1 MDTSSSSKVTVE
13 YHDPSGIFPLVSRDV
28 ASRLPLQ
35 NLTWKSPTRPVRH
48 IKSLHLD
55 FVPDSFTR
63 DGLRLPVQHV
73 DSNGATSLDIVRSG
87 ADPRKNAIRERK
99 HQIPGLQTSPYLKIY
114 ILRADDKETYK
125 STERKKIREWIRD
138 NVAAST
144 KGKGEN
150 HDGFEWL
157 IVHVVVPDTVAA
169 SEPRWRESSA
179 KDSDELKERKQGMK
193 LPGKSTRTTF
203 DKLRADFDEPGKR
216 GQDRV
221 AQIRLNRAQVS
232 ADLLPTPA
240 MATTIEETNE
250 EREKAWND
258 LTEKMK
264 ALILGPLDLRIRQYE
279 ADVTEQ
285 ESRRSLPGFNFCTFF
300 IHKEGLAKALESIG
314 LVEDALVIYDELSL
328 GFETVLKDIARGQAE
343 GTATTFA
350 PFTDDIIERITGS
363 AGSETNGVR
372 ANNDKVQSDT
382 DNAGRLDKDYRERI
396 VRSDISVF
404 DFSCYIFSRQNAL
417 ILRLANARAA
427 RTGLGSGAREGS
439 EDLVLIS
446 EVCWRAANFIHNNA
460 RALRQDLAAYRS
472 SQWERRAESPI
483 SGADIDSLVCSWT
496 YIIAGQ
502 MLEETYSSTL
512 DQAAEHGTL
521 QNGSVTGPNQEAG
534 GVHEHP
540 QRTTSLPARKSRI
553 TELQGR
559 ESLQSASSSDLMS
572 PPPSPGVKGGI
583 STGTLPGLI
592 ELVTYRAE
600 LLMMQRKMLEQIA
613 RQRDWYAG
621 WALMGERVPASME
634 DVDLNGNLEPNTK
647 QEKTQRAREESKY
660 LAPPLELALR
670 SRDTFHETY
679 ERLSDMA
686 MRYYLAATQSK
697 RAESIMGDLAIV
709 KYQQSDYGYAASY
722 FQHVLPFYAEEG
734 WSLMEVEALRMHA
747 MCLKELDRKREYVVT
762 LLALV
767 AKACGWRRAQRLST
781 FRTPTFDEMAH
792 VAGVLPDVLAF
803 SDNLDAVVSN
813 PAEAYFSD
821 IELEREV
828 LHYKDKDGFAL
839 HLRFRH
845 LLDDELEL
853 DEINARLVHV
863 DDQNTDIWLSSSA
876 ITLTRGI
883 NEVRLESFVVAFG
896 PFIADRIV
904 FKAGKV
910 AFVHELLQ
918 KPKTEPTP
926 LGISDLEDSEL
937 SDEAHN
943 QPRVF
948 VYPTQHAFKAE
959 VSLSRHVHINEPRHL
974 EVRLSSGWNE
984 ITSLDLRLKPASAGL
999 RLHLADSLLDG
1010 VEVRNREPTKAGQ
1023 LSLGSLQQH
1032 KTATSAVPYTLEHSG
1047 LEVFVRL
1054 EVNYTT
1060 AKGSF
1065 VFLTSARLP
1074 TQLPLDVDVND
1085 TFNVGVLFSN
1095 FTVRATQHTPLS
1107 ITEASLK
1114 PSAVYDVEVPPVLPM
1129 PMTVFEK
1136 QPVRL
1141 IYKITRKPSVAAPV
1155 SKKAAALALS
1165 VHYHLVDDVI
1175 FSSIRD
1181 RFAAALA
1188 DSPFAR
1194 FMQLLPQL
1202 LFQRLQQIFSNADIE
1217 VALLLCE
1224 AKVPFFEEVGW
1235 YEIISALPVTVR
1247 EGLAEWLR
1255 SWHSNNT
1262 HLTIGQDAAASEL
1275 QRSIVIS
1282 VDVPNVDFVHQA
1294 SLSLSGQQHGQDSQ
1308 VLTLG
1313 QPLQAQLSITS
1324 TSRWST
1330 GSIFQA
1336 DRKEQDDVAKDFIS
1350 DIQTDPDRWLVGGQ
1364 RRRHFKAADG
1374 GPLTFDVVLVPLT
1387 LGAHPLPGLDIQ
1399 AEQTSGTSEEG
1410 NTAGQPPSVSCETH
1424 YESAAQVVQVV
1435 RDSRTSRVHIAES
1448 PSSARPTSRP
1458 STATTVK
1465 EPG

>member
-1 MDTSSSSKVTVE
+1 MDTSSSSKVTVV
-13 YHDPSGIFPLVSRDV
+13 YHDSSGIFPLVSRDV

-35 NLTWKSPTRPVRH
+35 NLTWKSPTRPVRQ

-63 DGLRLPVQHV
+63 DSLRLPVQHA
-73 DSNGATSLDIVRSG
+73 DSNGATSLDIFRSG
-87 ADPRKNAIRERK
+87 VDPRRNPTRERR

-138 NVAAST
+138 NAAANT

-150 HDGFEWL
+150 HHAFEWL
-157 IVHVVVPDTVAA
+157 IVHVVVPDTIAA
-169 SEPRWRESSA
+169 SEPRWQESSA
-179 KDSDELKERKQGMK
+179 KESDELKERKQGMK

-264 ALILGPLDLRIRQYE
+264 SLILGPLDLRIRQYE

-300 IHKEGLAKALESIG
+300 IHKEGLAKAWESIG

-350 PFTDDIIERITGS
+350 PFTDDIIERLTGS
-363 AGSETNGVR
+363 AGSGTNGVR
-372 ANNDKVQSDT
+372 SNNDKDHSDT

-417 ILRLANARAA
+417 ILRLANAKAA
-427 RTGLGSGAREGS
+427 RTGLGSGAKEGY

-472 SQWERRAESPI
+472 SQWEKKAESPI
-483 SGADIDSLVCSWT
+483 SVADIDSLVCSWT

-521 QNGSVTGPNQEAG
+521 QNGSVTGLNQKAG

-572 PPPSPGVKGGI
+572 PPPSPGI
-583 STGTLPGLI
+583 EERRATGTLPGLI

-600 LLMMQRKMLEQIA
+600 LLMMQRKMLEQVA

-621 WALMGERVPASME
+621 WALMGERVPANME
-634 DVDLNGNLEPNTK
+634 DVDLNGNIELTTK

-660 LAPPLELALR
+660 LAPSLESALT
-670 SRDTFHETY
+670 SRDNFHKTY
-679 ERLSDMA
+679 ERLSDKA

-697 RAESIMGDLAIV
+697 RAEAIMGDLAIV

-722 FQHVLPFYAEEG
+722 FQHVLPFYAEES

-747 MCLKELDRKREYVVT
+747 MSLKELDRKQEYVVT

-767 AKACGWRRAQRLST
+767 AKACGWRKAQRPST

-792 VAGVLPDVLAF
+792 VEGVLPDVVAF
-803 SDNLDAVVSN
+803 SDNLDEVVST

-828 LHYKDKDGFAL
+828 SHYDRDGFAL
-839 HLRFRH
+839 CLRLRH
-845 LLDDELEL
+845 LLDDKLQL
-853 DEINARLVHV
+853 DEISARLVHA
-863 DDQNTDIWLSSSA
+863 DDQNADIWLSSSS
-876 ITLTRGI
+876 ITLTRGL
-883 NEVRLESFVVAFG
+883 NEVRLESSVVAFG
-896 PFIADRIV
+896 PFIAERIV
-904 FKAGKV
+904 FKASKV
-910 AFVHELLQ
+910 AFVHELLAM
-918 KPKTEPTP
+918 PKIAPTP
-926 LGISDLEDSEL
+926 LGISDLETSKVL
-937 SDEAHN
+937 SEAHK

-948 VYPTQHAFKAE
+948 VYPAQHAFNAE
-959 VSLSRHVHINEPRHL
+959 VSLARHVHINEPRHL
-974 EVRLSSGWNE
+974 ELCLSSGWNE

-999 RLHLADSLLDG
+999 RLHLADSSLDG
-1010 VEVRNREPTKAGQ
+1010 VEVKDREESKAGQ
-1023 LSLGSLQQH
+1023 LSLGVFKQYQ
-1032 KTATSAVPYTLEHSG
+1032 TATVGVPYTLERSG

-1054 EVNYTT
+1054 EVSYTT
-1060 AKGSF
+1060 ARGSF

-1107 ITEASLK
+1107 ITEATLK

-1141 IYKITRKPSVAAPV
+1141 IYKITRKPSVAAPMNR
-1155 SKKAAALALS
+1155 KAAALALS
-1165 VHYHLVDDVI
+1165 VHYNLVDEVI
-1175 FSSIRD
+1175 FSNMRD

-1194 FMQLLPQL
+1194 FLQLLPQL
-1202 LFQRLQQIFSNADIE
+1202 LIQRLKQTLSNADVK
-1217 VALLLCE
+1217 VALLLTE
-1224 AKVPFFEEVGW
+1224 AKVPSFEEIGW
-1235 YEIISALPVTVR
+1235 YEIVSALPATVR
-1247 EGLAEWLR
+1247 EQLTEWLR
-1255 SWHSNNT
+1255 SWHSKNT
-1262 HLTIGQDAAASEL
+1262 HLTIGHDAAATEL

-1294 SLSLSGQQHGQDSQ
+1294 SLSLAAQEHGQDSQ

-1324 TSRWST
+1324 TNRWST
-1330 GSIFQA
+1330 DAIFQA
-1336 DRKEQDDVAKDFIS
+1336 DRKEQDNVAKDFVF
-1350 DIQTDPDRWLVGGQ
+1350 DFQTDPDCWLVGGQ
-1364 RRRHFKAADG
+1364 RRRHFEAADD
-1374 GPLTFDVVLVPLT
+1374 GPLTFDVVLIPLK

-1399 AEQTSGTSEEG
+1399 AEQTSGTTENG
-1410 NTAGQPPSVSCETH
+1410 NTPGQPPSMSSETH
-1424 YESAAQVVQVV
+1424 YESAAQVVQIV
-1435 RDSRTSRVHIAES
+1435 RDSRTSRVHVAES

-1458 STATTVK
+1458 GSATTAK